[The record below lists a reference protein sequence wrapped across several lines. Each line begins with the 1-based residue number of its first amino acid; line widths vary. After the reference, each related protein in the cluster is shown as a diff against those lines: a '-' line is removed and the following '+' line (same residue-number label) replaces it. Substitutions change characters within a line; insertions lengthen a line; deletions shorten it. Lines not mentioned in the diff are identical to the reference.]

1 MTGDIVVVRERRT
14 KNEFALKT
22 IQKRDMSEKML
33 NILRRE
39 VEILASLDHVRFS
52 PLSSPVSI
60 LSLTHMHTHTLFSP
74 QPNVIHCVE
83 IFETPY
89 RISIVLELGDG
100 TDLFDRLQKQP
111 QGRFKPWIASELV
124 RSMLLALAHCHAYDF
139 FFYRLSKNISTN
151 QQTKHR
157 HGVVHRDIKLD
168 NFIFDRRG
176 VLKLIDFGLSKQWI
190 QNGKVHSKMKIKK
203 MNSVVGTLDTIAP
216 EVMSS
221 DIPYVRTRYSRTS
234 LTHSQLKNKSQL
246 HRKVR
251 HVESWL
257 CRFRVAL
264 WKVPVQRI
272 KQERHSEAD
281 S

>member
-39 VEILASLDHVRFS
+39 VEILASLDHVSFS
-52 PLSSPVSI
+52 LSSRFNSHI
-60 LSLTHMHTHTLFSP
+60 HTYSP

-124 RSMLLALAHCHAYDF
+124 RSMLLALAHCHAYE
-139 FFYRLSKNISTN
+139 FYFLSSLEEHLNESTN
-151 QQTKHR
+151 KTQARRCPSWHQTR
-157 HGVVHRDIKLD
+157 
-168 NFIFDRRG
+168 
-176 VLKLIDFGLSKQWI
+176 
-190 QNGKVHSKMKIKK
+190 
-203 MNSVVGTLDTIAP
+203 
-216 EVMSS
+216 
-221 DIPYVRTRYSRTS
+221 
-234 LTHSQLKNKSQL
+234 
-246 HRKVR
+246 
-251 HVESWL
+251 
-257 CRFRVAL
+257 
-264 WKVPVQRI
+264 
-272 KQERHSEAD
+272 
-281 S
+281 

>member
-1 MTGDIVVVRERRT
+1 M
-14 KNEFALKT
+14 
-22 IQKRDMSEKML
+22 
-33 NILRRE
+33 
-39 VEILASLDHVRFS
+39 
-52 PLSSPVSI
+52 
-60 LSLTHMHTHTLFSP
+60 
-74 QPNVIHCVE
+74 E

-111 QGRFKPWIASELV
+111 QGRFKPWVASELV
-124 RSMLLALAHCHAYDF
+124 RSMLLALAHCHA
-139 FFYRLSKNISTN
+139 
-151 QQTKHR
+151 

-221 DIPYVRTRYSRTS
+221 DIPYVQTRCSSTS
-234 LTHSQLKNKSQL
+234 LTHSQLKTNQL
-246 HRKVR
+246 H
-251 HVESWL
+251 
-257 CRFRVAL
+257 
-264 WKVPVQRI
+264 
-272 KQERHSEAD
+272 
-281 S
+281 